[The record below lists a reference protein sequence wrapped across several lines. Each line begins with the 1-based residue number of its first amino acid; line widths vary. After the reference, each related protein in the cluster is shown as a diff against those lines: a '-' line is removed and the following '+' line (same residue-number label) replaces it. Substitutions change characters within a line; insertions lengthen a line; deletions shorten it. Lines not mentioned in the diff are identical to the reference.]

1 MDHLT
6 LFRCIPAT
14 DAQIAIYIRLC
25 NIQFTA
31 DQRPRRRNI
40 NELVICG
47 STNEMYSKLCRS
59 SSLLPLSTQQ
69 HMSAEF

>member
-14 DAQIAIYIRLC
+14 DAQIAIYIRLGLWSAVNC
-25 NIQFTA
+25 ILH
-31 DQRPRRRNI
+31 RRRNI